1 MSRAVHAYP
10 RARARRETRER
21 ARRERAG
28 GGAASPL
35 GAAAHATAVAPAR
48 RAGDGAAPPPPIN
61 ATALAP
67 ARRSPAD
74 EAVARAAPPG
84 RSPAASGPSPALAGL
99 RPSKSPALAGAGLRG
114 RSPGTGPQR
123 SPAVLSSKKRQ
134 RTPPS
139 AGSKKPELPWTDL
152 VCVGKGT
159 YGEVYR
165 ARPDDARRKTQ
176 GNVVALKKFIQRDDD
191 WGFPITTL
199 REHKILLKLRH
210 ANLIRLHEVFSPA
223 PSYKSPVFM
232 VFEYAELDLE
242 IVIQSPVVRTIDEA
256 RTKSIVQ
263 QILEGVH
270 YMHANQVM
278 HRDLK
283 PSNCLITR
291 KGDVKICDF
300 GLARSYKPGHAYTL
314 PVVTLNYRP
323 PELLLGCRHYGPP
336 IDVWS
341 VGAIFAELFKREIVV
356 TGRDEGDYLQKLY
369 ALCGTPREV
378 DWPEAKKVCKHWREA
393 CGLKCDKITTE
404 PYAVAASQPRR
415 RRILETFAEKGAA
428 AAKLL
433 DRLLAV
439 SPTQRVTAKHALDDD
454 FFWEGD
460 PPLPAGNRS
469 LPWDCD
475 LVRASRDDTQRSQA
489 RARQRKAAAAKAK
502 S

>member
-1 MSRAVHAYP
+1 MSSPSAPPAAKRSRTDAP
-10 RARARRETRER
+10 P
-21 ARRERAG
+21 
-28 GGAASPL
+28 GGASQ
-35 GAAAHATAVAPAR
+35 ATAVAPAK
-48 RAGDGAAPPPPIN
+48 
-61 ATALAP
+61 
-67 ARRSPAD
+67 RSPA
-74 EAVARAAPPG
+74 PG
-84 RSPAASGPSPALAGL
+84 RSPPITKASPALAGL
-99 RPSKSPALAGAGLRG
+99 RPGKSPAMAGAGLRG
-114 RSPGTGPQR
+114 RSPGPQK
-123 SPAVLSSKKRQ
+123 SPAEVLSSKKRQ

-139 AGSKKPELPWTDL
+139 ADRRDRPELPWTDL

-165 ARPDDARRKTQ
+165 ARPDDARRRTQ
-176 GNVVALKKFIQRDDD
+176 GTTVALKKFIQRDDD

-199 REHKILLKLRH
+199 REHKILLQLRH
-210 ANLIRLHEVFSPA
+210 ANLIRLHEVFSPD
-223 PSYKSPVFM
+223 SKYRSPVFM

-242 IVIQSPVVRTIDEA
+242 IVIQSPVVRTIDEP

-341 VGAIFAELFKREIVV
+341 VGAIFAELLKREIVI

-378 DWPEAKKVCKHWREA
+378 DWPEARKVCKHWREA
-393 CGLKCDKITTE
+393 CGVRGVEDKVTTE
-404 PYAVAASQPRR
+404 PYPVAASVPRR
-415 RRILETFAEKGAA
+415 RRVLETFSETNEAG
-428 AAKLL
+428 AKLL
-433 DRLLAV
+433 DRLLAL
-439 SPTQRVTAKHALDDD
+439 SPKKRVTAKDALDDD
-454 FFWEGD
+454 FFWEGA
-460 PPLPAGNRS
+460 PPLAAGDRS

-489 RARQRKAAAAKAK
+489 RGRQKKAQQQQAAK